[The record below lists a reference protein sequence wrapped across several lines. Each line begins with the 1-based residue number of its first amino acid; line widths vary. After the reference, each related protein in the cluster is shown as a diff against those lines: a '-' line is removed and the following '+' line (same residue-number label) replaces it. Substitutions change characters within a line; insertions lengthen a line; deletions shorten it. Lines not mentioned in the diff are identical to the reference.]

1 MGLDLNEAVV
11 VVVVIVVVIK
21 QRLFFSIAAHTHTHT
36 RGGGTSGFN
45 RPSAFGGFEAQRHA
59 EHDAGSSRRR
69 ADRRMFTFSK
79 ATTERV

>member
-1 MGLDLNEAVV
+1 MGLDLNEAV

-21 QRLFFSIAAHTHTHT
+21 QRLFFSIAAHTHT

-59 EHDAGSSRRR
+59 EQDAGSSRRR
-69 ADRRMFTFSK
+69 ADRRMFTSSK